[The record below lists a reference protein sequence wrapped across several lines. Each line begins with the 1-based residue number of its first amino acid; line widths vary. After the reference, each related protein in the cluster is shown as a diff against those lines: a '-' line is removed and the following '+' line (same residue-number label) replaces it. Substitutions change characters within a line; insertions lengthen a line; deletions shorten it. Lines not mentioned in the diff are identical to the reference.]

1 MMHELSFLVL
11 IQGNDHLTWRVFMKW
26 WCQLEMQKWPHHG
39 TWVNIGS
46 CFPQAIGYF
55 EKSND
60 AWIILFSAHSRE
72 RPFNFIWFFSKKKYS
87 DSQCCWKKYSDF
99 GGGKKNNNLKKKILN
114 ETKNH
119 NSPCK
124 LNGRSLISTC
134 RKLLTKTLSHNV
146 ISSTPRH

>member
-1 MMHELSFLVL
+1 MVWKIHTNTFFWETTFLYFKVYNQIVYGFIL
-11 IQGNDHLTWRVFMKW
+11 WVFMKW

-72 RPFNFIWFFSKKKYS
+72 RPFNFIWFFSKKNILIPNVAEKNILILVEEKKIII
-87 DSQCCWKKYSDF
+87 WKKKF
-99 GGGKKNNNLKKKILN
+99 W
-114 ETKNH
+114 TKQ
-119 NSPCK
+119 
-124 LNGRSLISTC
+124 
-134 RKLLTKTLSHNV
+134 KT
-146 ISSTPRH
+146 ITPPAS